1 MTFKEKFQYYMGGI
15 EYVTILLFV
24 FFLLIGIHNYSTTY
38 DLYSAGGWFLASFGF
53 AWHIYYQKK
62 IFKMNVDTN
71 INDIYIYALE
81 RYSNLSKLYESNP
94 LHDTEIADMF
104 TPDSLDKFADTKEEE

>member
-1 MTFKEKFQYYMGGI
+1 MTFKEKFEYYMGGVDI
-15 EYVTILLFV
+15 ATILIIIISMI
-24 FFLLIGIHNYSTTY
+24 IGICTYSIKN
-38 DLYSAGGWFLASFGF
+38 DPYSAVGWGFACWGF

-104 TPDSLDKFADTKEEE
+104 TPDSLDKFSDTKEEE